1 MSRLSYHPKAFLT
14 LKRNVPRGLANRTK
28 VIMALEKE
36 PSNAKE
42 LSEKTGM
49 SYASVLHHLHL
60 LEKEHIVARRGG
72 RPYMWELTGA
82 GQQSLIEV
90 WLHSASSTGEG

>member
-28 VIMALEKE
+28 VIMTLERK

-42 LSEKTGM
+42 ISEKTGI

-60 LEKEHIVARRGG
+60 LENEHIVARKGG
-72 RPYMWELTGA
+72 RPYIWELTGA
-82 GQQSLIEV
+82 GQQSLMEV
-90 WLHSASSTGEG
+90 WLHPANIL

>member
-1 MSRLSYHPKAFLT
+1 

-28 VIMALEKE
+28 VILALERE

-60 LEKEHIVARRGG
+60 LENERIVARRGG

-90 WLHSASSTGEG
+90 WLHSASSTEEG

>member
-28 VIMALEKE
+28 VIMALEKK

-42 LSEKTGM
+42 ISEKTGM
-49 SYASVLHHLHL
+49 SYASVLHHLRL
-60 LEKEHIVARRGG
+60 LENEHIVARKGG
-72 RPYMWELTGA
+72 RPYIWELTGA
-82 GQQSLIEV
+82 GQLSLMEV
-90 WLHSASSTGEG
+90 WLHPANIL